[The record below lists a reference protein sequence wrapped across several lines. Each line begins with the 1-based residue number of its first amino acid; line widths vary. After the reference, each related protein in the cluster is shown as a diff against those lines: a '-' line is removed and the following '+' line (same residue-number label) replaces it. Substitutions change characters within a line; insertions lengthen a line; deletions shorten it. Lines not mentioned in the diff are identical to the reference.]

1 MDLAGGYDGVF
12 YITPLPY
19 NSASHAAHAA
29 FEFKVKV
36 EDWTVQNII
45 STIHQPTA
53 DLLDFSFAGGFM
65 QPGSKIEYFNGCR
78 DFI

>member
-1 MDLAGGYDGVF
+1 MGCRLAMDLASGYNGVF

-36 EDWTVQNII
+36 DWTVENII
-45 STIHQPTA
+45 STIRPPTA
-53 DLLDFSFAGGFM
+53 DLLDFSFAGGF
-65 QPGSKIEYFNGCR
+65 I
-78 DFI
+78 